1 MGQLE
6 AKLGAKAGN
15 GEAGGGTTG
24 GKGLGAKARN
34 GEAGGGTAGGK
45 GLRAKARNGEAGG
58 RLKLGFQSSTA
69 TCALS

>member
-1 MGQLE
+1 MGQLG
-6 AKLGAKAGN
+6 AKGWGQKLVTERLAVGQLGAK
-15 GEAGGGTTG
+15 
-24 GKGLGAKARN
+24 LVAKAGN

-45 GLRAKARNGEAGG
+45 GLGAKARNGEAGG